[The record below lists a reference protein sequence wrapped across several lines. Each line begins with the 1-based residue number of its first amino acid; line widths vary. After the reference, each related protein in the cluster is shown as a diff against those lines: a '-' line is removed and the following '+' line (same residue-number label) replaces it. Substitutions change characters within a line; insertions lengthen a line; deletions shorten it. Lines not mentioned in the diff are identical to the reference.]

1 MNMSTLITKRTL
13 LVILVAGIVMLA
25 VGAGSSIANVVQALP
40 PMAELRAAGVTIP
53 YAGRLADDA
62 GEQATDGVYE
72 FTFVLYTI
80 ESGGE
85 PLWSEVQEG
94 VLVRGGSFS
103 TSLGNG
109 ISIPQKV
116 LDGSPRWLAVAVRGP
131 GEADFTALVPRQRLS
146 VAAPAVPS
154 SPSNGAAC
162 PHDHFGE
169 EWIGASA
176 DSGLY
181 VENTDSTGGAG
192 VVTRSSSGAAL
203 VIGEGALQVTDAG
216 LDMDT
221 PVFIHQVRT
230 SGSDAN
236 LCTEGSWHQ
245 DYSTVIDHPMTND
258 NQNAI
263 LFVTPNYGLASS
275 AHDGPAHAPYGVY
288 YDDQNQCGFGNRWVI
303 YAYDG
308 TTLNDG
314 QMFNVLVVIP

>member
-1 MNMSTLITKRTL
+1 MKVSTLVTERVFF
-13 LVILVAGIVMLA
+13 VILVVSVVTVA
-25 VGAGSSIANVVQALP
+25 VGVGPSIADTVRALAP
-40 PMAELRAAGVTIP
+40 AREPEAGGVTIP
-53 YAGRLADDA
+53 YPGRLADDA
-62 GEQATDGVYE
+62 GGSAADGVYE
-72 FTFVLYTI
+72 FTFALYTV

-94 VLVRGGSFS
+94 VLVEGGSFGI
-103 TSLGNG
+103 SLGDVNP
-109 ISIPQKV
+109 IPREV
-116 LDGSPRWLAVAVRGP
+116 LDASPRWLAVAVRGP
-131 GEADFTALVPRQRLS
+131 GEAGFTTLVPRQRLS
-146 VAAPAVPS
+146 AAAPAAPS
-154 SPSNGAAC
+154 SPTNGTAC

-176 DSGLY
+176 DLGLY

-192 VVTRSSSGAAL
+192 VVTRSSSGSAL
-203 VIGEGALQVTDAG
+203 VIEEGALQVTGAG
-216 LDMDT
+216 LDVDT

-230 SGSDAN
+230 TGSDAN
-236 LCTEGSWHQ
+236 LCTKGSWEQ

-258 NQNAI
+258 NQDAI

-275 AHDGPAHAPYGVY
+275 EHVGPAHAPYGVY
-288 YDDQNQCGFGNRWVI
+288 YDDRNQCGFGNRWVI